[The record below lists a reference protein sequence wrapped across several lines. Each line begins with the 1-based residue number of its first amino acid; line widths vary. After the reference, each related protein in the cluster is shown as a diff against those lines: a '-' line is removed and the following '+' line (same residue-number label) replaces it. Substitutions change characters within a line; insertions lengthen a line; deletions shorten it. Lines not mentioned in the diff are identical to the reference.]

1 MVAST
6 TAAPGR
12 SSVAIFYV
20 DERGIV
26 RQTDPSQH
34 YSADQLRRKLDEVK
48 AIVWPKWLE
57 ENGGD
62 PTRLHGLRY
71 EFAELGIFIDGNDGC
86 WRRLDPM
93 YRHRKLRNSDEAEY
107 LPRLNVADL
116 AFGRTR
122 SDIYRRLLQS
132 AHLWG
137 PCIGEEAIDNLT
149 VVQFGGQVRLVPSV
163 DEEADVALVG

>member
-48 AIVWPKWLE
+48 AIVWPK
-57 ENGGD
+57 
-62 PTRLHGLRY
+62 
-71 EFAELGIFIDGNDGC
+71 
-86 WRRLDPM
+86 
-93 YRHRKLRNSDEAEY
+93 
-107 LPRLNVADL
+107 
-116 AFGRTR
+116 
-122 SDIYRRLLQS
+122 
-132 AHLWG
+132 
-137 PCIGEEAIDNLT
+137 
-149 VVQFGGQVRLVPSV
+149 
-163 DEEADVALVG
+163 